1 MSKFIEYLEQ
11 SSSSTMKN
19 AYKIG
24 EKEMEKKAPSKSTL
38 YKREQEKLNN
48 EKKAYLKEINNL
60 NEDLNIKLDTNYGFK
75 DSSKEVQLF
84 KTLIEDYK
92 KIIGILKK

>member
-1 MSKFIEYLEQ
+1 MSKFTEYLEQ
-11 SSSSTMKN
+11 TSSSIMKN
-19 AYKIG
+19 AYKVG
-24 EKEMEKKAPSKSTL
+24 EKEIEKKAPSKSTL

-60 NEDLNIKLDTNYGFK
+60 NENLNIKLNTNYGFK

-92 KIIGILKK
+92 KIIGLLK